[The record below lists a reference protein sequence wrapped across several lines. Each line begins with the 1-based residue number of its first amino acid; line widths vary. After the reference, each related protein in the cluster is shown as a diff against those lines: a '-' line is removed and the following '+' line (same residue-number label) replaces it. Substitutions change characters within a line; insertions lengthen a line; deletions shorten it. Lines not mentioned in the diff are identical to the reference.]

1 MEAIQSADK
10 TLFMYS
16 SSVQDKIFD
25 FYKEGKLT
33 DVTWIVGSD
42 EERIDAHSSICAL
55 SNRLKELILAHPSD
69 KKKKLIRVPPSLTNS
84 ADELKSLL
92 LLAYTGNLEE
102 SRSII
107 GYLELCER
115 FDMPLGHAVCSRA
128 LPKFFAK
135 TLLQPN
141 IDVNQQKALRQIFIE
156 AFEKT
161 TSTEVHQ
168 AVLNVFRMHPLL
180 FNDPSC
186 LSNIPLDWILK
197 VIKEKSLWM
206 QSTGGYVYFG
216 RSYITEVNQ
225 LLNNFFAV
233 HDVNPIPVE
242 FNSGDSML
250 APLCMKDLDTQP
262 FGFHS
267 FAYDY
272 NYSELPGSKN
282 SYDKH
287 PPGQWKVCALTGH
300 VSRSWDGRQVL
311 AGLDI
316 TYQNLITGRKEEV
329 LWGHENDRLY
339 TKHTIQVPEDDVI
352 TGAII
357 NSGWLIDK
365 LVFTTLRGMH
375 MDALGG
381 SDGGNRTVVE
391 PSNFWRDSK
400 PSVHNSIL
408 VAFHGIQYINIK
420 SQGQILINRV
430 TFHFSCVNEKAV
442 LKLNQDE
449 GEFAIE
455 ILRSKRILL

>member
-1 MEAIQSADK
+1 M
-10 TLFMYS
+10 
-16 SSVQDKIFD
+16 
-25 FYKEGKLT
+25 
-33 DVTWIVGSD
+33 
-42 EERIDAHSSICAL
+42 
-55 SNRLKELILAHPSD
+55 
-69 KKKKLIRVPPSLTNS
+69 TNS

-141 IDVNQQKALRQIFIE
+141 IDVNQQKALQQIFIE

-180 FNDPSC
+180 FN
-186 LSNIPLDWILK
+186 
-197 VIKEKSLWM
+197 
-206 QSTGGYVYFG
+206 
-216 RSYITEVNQ
+216 
-225 LLNNFFAV
+225 
-233 HDVNPIPVE
+233 
-242 FNSGDSML
+242 

-391 PSNFWRDSK
+391 PSNFWRDKKSK
-400 PSVHNSIL
+400 LQQFGGAVIELRGYGSPNLLNREKYLYPDEFLNVYVGSGRLREKCRSACYAHYCDIYKNSMADLPHATRITMLLREFNRSDHDLCSSYFQPMDPIDLTYEKIMGIVNRLYTSFRFGSLKENHFKYLIFIL
-408 VAFHGIQYINIK
+408 GPRSPCHAEIRLGPLSLLDKKPDVKK
-420 SQGQILINRV
+420 SR
-430 TFHFSCVNEKAV
+430 
-442 LKLNQDE
+442 
-449 GEFAIE
+449 
-455 ILRSKRILL
+455 R